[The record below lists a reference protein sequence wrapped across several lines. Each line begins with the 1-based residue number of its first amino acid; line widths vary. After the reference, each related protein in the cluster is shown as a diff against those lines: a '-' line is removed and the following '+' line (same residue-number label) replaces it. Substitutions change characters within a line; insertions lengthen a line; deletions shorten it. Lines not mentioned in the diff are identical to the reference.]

1 MTTRRL
7 IPLLLLLACDPE
19 PTPHTGAIGTNC
31 TQDLA
36 CDSAMAS
43 NPAVG
48 GVVCLSNSGLIC
60 SAQSAPCEG
69 LCVDIADPASPCP
82 QGLTRCETQLGSGC
96 VDVSGS
102 PTIAEVAVT
111 SAPRPMAKIP
121 GACRV
126 SAACGIPVG
135 PNVHK

>member
-1 MTTRRL
+1 MRRL

-102 PTIAEVAVT
+102 PYHCGGCGNECTAPDGQDPGCMSGECCVWDT
-111 SAPRPMAKIP
+111 S
-121 GACRV
+121 GTQC
-126 SAACGIPVG
+126 S
-135 PNVHK
+135 